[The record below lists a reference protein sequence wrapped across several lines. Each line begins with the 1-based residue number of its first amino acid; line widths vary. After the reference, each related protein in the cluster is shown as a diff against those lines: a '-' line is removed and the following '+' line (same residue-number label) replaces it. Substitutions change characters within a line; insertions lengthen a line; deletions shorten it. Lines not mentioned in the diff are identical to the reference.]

1 MRLKWWELAVTM
13 KVAEDALATRAQG
26 VERLTPYLFAI
37 SAILLMAGVV
47 VPIVQVSNLLIFS
60 DRISIVGSIA
70 SLWRSNEYFIAT
82 IIVIFSILLP
92 VMKIVLA
99 DYVWRGCSFLRAEQG
114 RSIGILELVGRWSM
128 LDVLIIALIIVSLK
142 SSMFGDARS
151 ELGIYFFSAS
161 IFFSSLGVGLIRR
174 AMKRQSKTDSQ
185 ALSCRCNS

>member
-26 VERLTPYLFAI
+26 IEKLTPCLFAI
-37 SAILLMAGVV
+37 SAMLLMAGVM

-92 VMKIVLA
+92 VMKIMLA

-114 RSIGILELVGRWSM
+114 RSVGILEWVGRWSM
-128 LDVLIIALIIVSLK
+128 LDVLVIAMIIVSLK
-142 SSMFGDARS
+142 ASMFGDARS
-151 ELGIYFFSAS
+151 ELGIYLFSGS
-161 IFFSSLGVGLIRR
+161 ILFSSAGVALIRR
-174 AMKRQSKTDSQ
+174 AMKRHSNADQPVRLAS
-185 ALSCRCNS
+185 